1 MIIELPQ
8 PTEYPRYY
16 QSYLDL
22 VKDGDLI
29 KTLKDQIIDIQA
41 VIATIPEE
49 KEGFAYAEGKWT
61 IKEVI
66 GHIIDTERILAYRA
80 MRFARKDKTVL
91 PGFDENTFV
100 ANANF
105 NKRTLYELAHE
116 FAIVREANI
125 TMFKTF
131 DKEQLMEKGN
141 ANGQEVSVRSIIYMI
156 AGHASHHVNVIR
168 TKYLMD

>member
-1 MIIELPQ
+1 MIIEQPQ
-8 PTEYPRYY
+8 SNEYPPYY
-16 QSYLDL
+16 QGYLDL
-22 VKDGDLI
+22 VKGGDVI
-29 KTLKDQIIDIQA
+29 RTLKDQIIDIQA
-41 VIATIPEE
+41 VISTIPEE

-66 GHIIDTERILAYRA
+66 GHIIDTERVLAYRA
-80 MRFARKDKTVL
+80 MRFARKDKTIL

-131 DKEQLMEKGN
+131 EKDQLIEKGN
-141 ANGQEVSVRSIIYMI
+141 ANGQQVSVRSIIYMI
-156 AGHASHHVNVIR
+156 AGHAAHHVNVIR

>member
-1 MIIELPQ
+1 MIIEQPQ
-8 PTEYPRYY
+8 AGEYPPYY
-16 QSYLDL
+16 QSYLDR
-22 VKDGDLI
+22 VKSGDVI
-29 KTLKDQIIDIQA
+29 KTLKDQIMDIQA
-41 VIATIPEE
+41 VISKIPEE

-66 GHIIDTERILAYRA
+66 GHIIDTERILGYRA
-80 MRFARKDKTVL
+80 LRFARKDKTVL
-91 PGFDENTFV
+91 PGFDENEFV

-125 TMFKTF
+125 ALFKTF
-131 DKEQLMEKGN
+131 SKEELIEKGN
-141 ANGQEVSVRSIIYMI
+141 ANGQEVSVRAIIYMI

-168 TKYLMD
+168 TKYLD